1 MNVVTAGRAFGVV
14 ANNVRFAHGVLLAE
28 HIKVTTQGLG
38 VSEVGSVSLH
48 DGGVLVLEPQALAS
62 GLIGDLIRPTIAV
75 AGYMELVVVGCELH
89 GHGSLFHKIP
99 NIVRRVGD
107 C

>member
-1 MNVVTAGRAFGVV
+1 V
-14 ANNVRFAHGVLLAE
+14 
-28 HIKVTTQGLG
+28 QGLQ
-38 VSEVGSVSLH
+38 L
-48 DGGVLVLEPQALAS
+48 
-62 GLIGDLIRPTIAV
+62 GL
-75 AGYMELVVVGCELH
+75 

>member
-1 MNVVTAGRAFGVV
+1 
-14 ANNVRFAHGVLLAE
+14 
-28 HIKVTTQGLG
+28 
-38 VSEVGSVSLH
+38 
-48 DGGVLVLEPQALAS
+48 
-62 GLIGDLIRPTIAV
+62 V